1 MFNLFKNKKANDVSS
16 EKIAIPKKIDV
27 TLFGNKNNIYVSIED
42 NVSDKKA
49 VKDMIDKL
57 PSLMPDIEGKIRD
70 FIDENYFEFLDF
82 NYEGTIDFGRKEG
95 QFYHDYLEIKKD
107 YDEQTKNALDCVL
120 RSLVPNGIHFLT
132 VDKIDM
138 VIFGNK
144 TTSDGLE
151 VIITSDEITVSYS
164 E

>member
-27 TLFGNKNNIYVSIED
+27 TLFGNKNNIYVNY

-57 PSLMPDIEGKIRD
+57 PSLMPEIEGKIRD

-120 RSLVPNGIHFLT
+120 RSLEPNGIHFLT

-138 VIFGNK
+138 VIFGDK

>member
-27 TLFGNKNNIYVSIED
+27 TLFGNKNNIYVNY

-57 PSLMPDIEGKIRD
+57 PSLMPEIEGKIRD

-82 NYEGTIDFGRKEG
+82 NYEGTILKHNMSRRCYKFK
-95 QFYHDYLEIKKD
+95 
-107 YDEQTKNALDCVL
+107 
-120 RSLVPNGIHFLT
+120 
-132 VDKIDM
+132 
-138 VIFGNK
+138 
-144 TTSDGLE
+144 
-151 VIITSDEITVSYS
+151 
-164 E
+164 

>member
-27 TLFGNKNNIYVSIED
+27 TLFGNKNNIYVSD

-57 PSLMPDIEGKIRD
+57 PSLMPEIEGKIRD

-82 NYEGTIDFGRKEG
+82 NYEGTIDFCRKEG

-120 RSLVPNGIHFLT
+120 RSLVPHGIHFLT